1 MSKLTR
7 IFYFVLGVG
16 FASIAEPY
24 IQNLGDRGYETL
36 CGGGEA
42 LTHGKSA
49 LTQAIREKRPELARE
64 ARIALEEAARCR
76 IGEAQFLL
84 GLIHCN
90 GIGVKK
96 DVARGRRLL
105 RSAIAREPQWA
116 LEIMVNPELCGI
128 KE

>member
-24 IQNLGDRGYETL
+24 IQDLGNRGYETW
-36 CGGGEA
+36 CGGSEA
-42 LTHGKSA
+42 LTHGKA
-49 LTQAIREKRPELARE
+49 AFTKAIREKQPELAKE

-76 IGEAQFLL
+76 NGEAQFLL

-96 DVARGRRLL
+96 DIARGRRLL
-105 RSAIAREPQWA
+105 RGAIHTEPQWA
-116 LEIMVNPELCGI
+116 LEIMVNPKLCRA